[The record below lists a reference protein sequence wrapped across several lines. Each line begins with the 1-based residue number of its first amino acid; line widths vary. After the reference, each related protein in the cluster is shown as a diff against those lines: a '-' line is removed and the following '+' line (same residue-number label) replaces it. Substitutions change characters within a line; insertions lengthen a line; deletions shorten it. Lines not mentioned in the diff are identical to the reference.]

1 MRSLI
6 EGGDIVAYA
15 GGGHRLLRG
24 GVLVFEDDHVSFV
37 GTSFTGAVDRRIDA
51 SGKLVIPGLVNIHCH
66 ADVEAG
72 GRLVADVGRRDY
84 FHTGFLNYFAARKG
98 VKALGARRPSTGR
111 PCAACSSS
119 RRRSC
124 GTCGWRRSSQ

>member
-1 MRSLI
+1 MRTLI

-15 GGGHRLLRG
+15 DGGHRLLRG

-37 GTSFTGAVDRRIDA
+37 WTSFTGAVDRRIDA

-98 VKALGARRPSTGR
+98 VKALGARQDPEIGGR
-111 PCAACSSS
+111 FALAELLT
-119 RRRSC
+119 SC
-124 GTCGWRRSSQ
+124 